1 VSALA
6 ARAEILK
13 LERLLAKEP
22 GELEFLEPVSAED
35 LRELRDRA
43 TDVLFD
49 GDRHVLQRLAA
60 AAGKIPIGLVATIG
74 RHAFGPLLC
83 ARVTGL
89 LEPDRAAEVAEHLPA
104 EFQADIAQHL
114 DPRRATAVIA
124 RIPTEQVVQVAAELD
139 ARGEHVAMG
148 RFVAHLS
155 DEALVGCFGV
165 LDDASVLR
173 TAFVLEGKERLDRVV
188 ELLPEGRLEGVIR
201 AAAGE
206 DLWPEALDL
215 IGHLAEERQVEVAQL
230 TANQTKGLLD
240 GLVRSAQ
247 KNDLWDLV
255 LPLVARMELED
266 RRRLAG
272 LRSVHS
278 AKVLKAIVTTAAAHG
293 LWDAFLPL
301 IPLLPPDPRAKV
313 MQLVADIAAGMEP
326 SELRRILEDAA
337 SPS

>member
-1 VSALA
+1 MSALA
-6 ARAEILK
+6 TRAEILK
-13 LERLLAKEP
+13 LERLLAREH
-22 GELEFLEPVSAED
+22 GELAFLEPVSADD

-43 TDVLFD
+43 TDLLYD
-49 GDRHVLQRLAA
+49 GDRQVLQRVA
-60 AAGKIPIGLVATIG
+60 AAGRKLPIGLVATIS

-83 ARVTGL
+83 ARATGL
-89 LEPDRAAEVAEHLPA
+89 MEPDRAAEVAEHLPA
-104 EFQADIAQHL
+104 EFMADIAQHL

-124 RIPTEQVVQVAAELD
+124 RIAAERVVQVAAELD

-215 IGHLAEERQVEVAQL
+215 VGHLAEERQVEVARI
-230 TANQTKGLLD
+230 TARQAKRLLD

-272 LRSVHS
+272 LRSIHS

-301 IPLLPPDPRAKV
+301 VPLLPADAQAKAV
-313 MQLVADIAAGMEP
+313 QLVADTAAGMEP

-337 SPS
+337 RPW